1 MKKKLFNRIMAF
13 CLSSVMILSNC
24 SSMASAVYAKEDAV
38 VNTTT
43 DAIEETSEEVTTED
57 IITEEATTEEISTEE
72 ESTEIVFD
80 HFYNDD
86 VDVSNIKS
94 KDLFVQV
101 DDAKVFT
108 KNTNVVSNYGD
119 VYIISCKSV
128 EEAQYVYSYYVD
140 KVSFICDLQNTV
152 ELSDDEENT
161 DVADLSDVNKN
172 SEDAIGNLENNIDEA
187 IDALS
192 DVKEK
197 DYSDYI
203 AIIDSGINE
212 EDVTLDDKDVTLSV
226 IGDDTNDT
234 IGHGTKMY
242 QYVKEEY
249 PDAKIMAIKA
259 FDKKTTDVASIYAAI
274 KLAIENKVAIINLSF
289 VGVDVEDNAII
300 KEVIQEAINNKII
313 VIGAAGNV
321 SQSAKEYIPGCI
333 DDVITVGAVNEDGTL
348 YKTSNYD
355 ADLYVTATSTS
366 EATARYSGIFA
377 SGNTS
382 DKVFFD
388 FIDNNIKDTGEDVNN
403 DAIFNANNLVKDTYF
418 NVKYTYVTN
427 NTINKIDD
435 LFDAEGNTKDYFI
448 YQSNGYYAIYEYDN
462 YYYCKL
468 DIAKNKGISSTI
480 LDYCVANANDNGEV
494 ITSAEV
500 DLNNY
505 YIKFNKSDFNNS
517 DFENVIGQIQ
527 LLVPYENATNKITIN
542 HFSNNKIINTETIN
556 PEIFTDTLYLNNI
569 NTDCVT
575 NIFIDGKPISI
586 NENIKLNNPQ
596 EISTIDIF
604 YKNTTFMVS
613 LQKSTDASDIPS
625 FTANYDKLSD
635 YINGNSHASFSG
647 SAVFKYEMV
656 SSSSK
661 VYVYDSSGYAVSA
674 SKQGIDIN
682 MKIKALGARIE
693 DKLPCYCVHVNK
705 NSSYGEG
712 SRKITISYISG
723 SVSSTKATATFK
735 VVVDTP
741 ISGTGTA
748 GVSQQA
754 TTIIKLTA
762 KDEYRH
768 AYFTKYLTD
777 EGVSKVLGNVVFRVT
792 DSNDGDYIG
801 YMHTSNTNGAAANI
815 YKKGTSADSPGAVY
829 NNDYSQD
836 YRVNTKATNITLT
849 ELGYPV
855 YSHHSGGTSAM
866 GKPSLLVE
874 ALTTKVVNNATV
886 YDTSTYYY
894 FESQNDNQFRFN
906 LTEGGAI
913 NKLWEKTAKTD
924 SKGNTT
930 YHWTESTT
938 GFKSAITFNS
948 NTSYGYFILPIRKMV
963 VNGVTQYNI
972 AEAKTF
978 SLPTYTTADKAK
990 DANKIIND
998 DTYQMS
1004 LALYKVSKQYNE
1016 PLSGAQYKIYYVNG
1030 SAKTYINGGNAFT
1043 TNNNGVITYTDSEIT
1058 SGITYYAEETS
1069 PPVGYLINTTPIA
1082 LVTYPISLEDA
1093 KSINEIS
1100 DRLAQASIAQ
1110 NIPIDYESGQPVYI
1124 SVKKVDK
1131 NNNPIPG
1138 VKFNV
1143 EWGTYYGNIGDGTAS
1158 VSEVNGS
1165 GTGITVSTPKDSV
1178 DSTVTTDAN
1187 GVATATITGMDY
1199 HSTFA
1204 ITFKEVAPD
1213 SNQAAALAVWNYT
1226 DINGKKPNQS
1236 IKISY
1241 FGSGYDNTATAV
1253 SNATSYKISNDNAYR
1268 IAIKKSPETVNCV
1281 NVTDNPNYDLTGA
1294 TYKVYKTVT
1303 QANTDTNAI
1312 LTFTVDKNGYSI
1324 PQDIYASMD
1333 KNANGSPKDTVFYVK
1348 EVTPGARG
1356 YKLNQNV
1363 EQFTVKADHSAETT
1377 YTVGNT
1383 TYYGVT
1389 VCNTTDE
1396 PVDDPAALF
1405 IKKLDGFGNESTALQ
1420 GTVKLKYTFYKS
1432 AMYDTILSRND
1443 LINNHSADIVSE
1455 YSGTLITDEENRFN
1469 MSNLRFPR
1477 GYLVIDEIEWPKDYT
1492 GDKSVNI
1499 ILADGKTINIT
1510 NDFYFVTDNILSD
1523 NGLTDD
1529 VVTWYPNGETT
1540 YANLLKDD
1548 TKAIRV
1554 QDGNDT
1560 NLEIR
1565 MSDPNVRGDIELY
1578 KYNEITGE
1586 PMEGVK
1592 FSITNRFTGEKHYIY
1607 TDKNG
1612 HATTKVEYDPNKTYL
1627 ENYGHINYYDTVD
1640 DYDPTITDATVW
1652 FGWTKDY
1659 NNENAT
1665 DAEKIVTPDRWQ
1677 FDFPGAVWGS
1687 EDADDLFG
1695 TYIVKEERCAA
1706 NTNVTIDGETY
1717 KYQLLLPYNSV
1728 HVTNMNEIKLVYDNN
1743 ALRAENKNYNTK
1755 LPEIYTKARVIE
1767 TSNDVEETTG
1777 DGTVTT
1783 VKDYSQTL
1791 ANNSNK
1797 DIIPANTNN
1806 ANTDANNDNASKVI
1820 DYTDQTIEDDV
1831 FYDKLRAGT
1840 TYAVLSELKV
1850 VTETLDDN
1858 GKPTGNITIDDA
1870 IDRDGNVC
1878 KQMTK
1883 FTTKANYDLSV
1894 YEIKGTHTVRFEH
1907 IDPTGLDEKC
1917 QYYVV
1922 YETIY
1927 LDEDYSDLAAL
1938 EEAITNKTF
1947 KTRYDEYTE
1956 KDDMDFF
1963 PIVHTDEK
1971 DEAQTIWPNVLHTT
1985 AANNPT
1991 VDHVANAEDKV
2002 RITDRVYYKGLTVGK
2017 EYTITGDIVVKDGT
2031 DFTTI
2036 TYDPTNEK
2044 ADADGFVT
2052 TTTTE
2057 KPAEEAPTGDE
2068 MVHPNGPADNN
2079 NTDANNNNDT
2089 DANTNANTDNNNA
2102 EANNTEFEQN
2112 PNKAYFLRDADGN
2125 VITASTTIKI
2135 ESEEQRNGYVD
2146 IVFEFNASEL
2156 EGKSTVVF
2164 EKLEYGNKIINI
2176 HADLNDE
2183 DQTIHFPKIGTSTRN
2198 GKIKAE
2204 DIVSDEVN
2212 KETTNTTENTTNTNE
2227 TTNNETTTNE
2237 TNTNNET
2244 NTTTTDTNTT
2254 EKTDNVTKLD
2264 IGKAVAKEV
2273 KASDGESFID
2283 TIHYDNLLAN
2293 RTYHAYGKLMDKETG
2308 EVMKDAAGKEIVADV
2323 IFKTNDVSAVVIDK
2337 APLSVNY
2344 VIENGTILDL
2354 TADHADYRCDGD
2366 VELEFKGY
2374 DFTNLANKIGVVFE
2388 EIYLVKDTSDKFI
2401 DSEGNEVETGTE
2413 VLVGSHKN
2421 IKDITQFIYFAKI
2434 GTNAK
2439 DGTTDIPLVP
2449 YGMDTVLKDTVNY
2462 ENLIPGKEYTLTANI
2477 AVKDDKSGTYK
2488 DGELLKDANGEIIVA
2503 TAKFIPTAENSTI
2516 NADGTASGSTLVEI
2530 PFNTTSLKGV
2540 KLVAFEDMSNMYGI
2554 SIATHMDINDEGQT
2568 VRVPGGY
2575 TTVVDDE
2582 TQSQIV
2588 AADKEMTVTDTIYYE
2603 NLIPGKEYTA
2613 TGTVYIKETGEQ
2625 LMVDGQPVTSTVT
2638 FTPTDSTGTVKVPFT
2653 INTSDLYTKHLVFF
2667 EDVTYNNITV
2677 FVHHDLNDDK
2687 QTLTVE
2693 MVMNIKVAKADKDNI
2708 KYFIKG
2714 AEITI
2719 YNEDGTIAKD
2729 INGEKCVGIT
2739 DENGNVSFKVVYR
2752 EDNTYYAQETKA
2764 PNGYAINNE
2773 KFKITATGEKDTDHC
2788 DIIKVTILDEAI
2800 VIPPKTGDI
2809 LLITMICLVALG
2821 ALGIF
2826 VYRRKKSKV
2835 D

>member
-13 CLSSVMILSNC
+13 CLSSAMILSNC
-24 SSMASAVYAKEDAV
+24 SSMASAIYAKEDVA

-57 IITEEATTEEISTEE
+57 NTTEEVTTEEMSTEE

-86 VDVSNIKS
+86 ADVSNIKS
-94 KDLFVQV
+94 KDLFVQA
-101 DDAKVFT
+101 DDATVFT

-140 KVSFICDLQNTV
+140 KVNFICDLQNTV
-152 ELSDDEENT
+152 ELSDEENT
-161 DVADLSDVNKN
+161 DVADLSDVNKD

-212 EDVTLDDKDVTLSV
+212 EDVTLDDKDVALSV

-300 KEVIQEAINNKII
+300 KEVIQEAINNNIT
-313 VIGAAGNV
+313 VIGAAGNA

-333 DDVITVGAVNEDGTL
+333 DDAITVGAVNEDGTL

-355 ADLYVTATSTS
+355 ADLYTVATSTS

-382 DKVFFD
+382 NKVFFN
-388 FIDNNIKDTGEDVNN
+388 FIDNKDISEDVNN

-468 DIAKNKGISSTI
+468 DIAKNKGISPTI

-494 ITSAEV
+494 ITSTEV

-527 LLVPYENATNKITIN
+527 LLVPYENTTNKITIN
-542 HFSNNKIINTETIN
+542 HYSNNKIINTETID

-613 LQKSTDASDIPS
+613 LISTDDRAIPS

-635 YINGNSHASFSG
+635 YIKGNSHASFSG
-647 SAVFKYEMV
+647 NAVFKYDMV
-656 SSSSK
+656 SSNSK
-661 VYVYDSSGYAVSA
+661 VYVYDSDGNAVST

-693 DKLPCYCVHVNK
+693 KKLPCYCVHVDK
-705 NSSYGEG
+705 PFKYGEG

-723 SVSSTKATATFK
+723 SVSSTEATAKFK

-741 ISGTGTA
+741 VSGTDTA
-748 GVSQQA
+748 GTSQQA

-762 KDEYRH
+762 KNESRH
-768 AYFTKYLTD
+768 VYFTKYLTD
-777 EGVSKVLGNVVFRVT
+777 DGKSKALGNVVFRVT

-801 YMHTSNTNGAAANI
+801 YMHTSNTSGVAQNI
-815 YKKGTSADSPGAVY
+815 YQVNAVK
-829 NNDYSQD
+829 NNDYSSQ
-836 YRVNTKATNITLT
+836 YEVNTKATNITLT

-855 YSHHSGGTSAM
+855 YRQHSGGTSAK
-866 GKPSLLVE
+866 GKPSQLVKT
-874 ALTTKVVNNATV
+874 LKTNAT
-886 YDTSTYYY
+886 YY
-894 FESQNDNQFRFN
+894 FEGQDDNQFKFT
-906 LTEGGAI
+906 LTAGGAI
-913 NKLWEKTAKTD
+913 KTLQEKTAKTANG
-924 SKGNTT
+924 KTT
-930 YHWTESTT
+930 YYWKDVTT
-938 GFKSAITFNS
+938 GRKNAITFNS
-948 NTSYGYFILPIRKMV
+948 NTSNGYFILPIRKMGT
-963 VNGVTQYNI
+963 NQYNI
-972 AEAKTF
+972 AEAKIF
-978 SLPTYTTADKAK
+978 SLPTYASANNAK
-990 DANKIIND
+990 TANKIIND

-1004 LALYKVSKQYNE
+1004 LALYKASMQYHE
-1016 PLSGAQYKIYYVNG
+1016 PLSGAQYKIYYTNG
-1030 SAKTYINGGNAFT
+1030 QTPTYINGGNAFT
-1043 TNNNGVITYTDSEIT
+1043 TNNNGVITYTNSEIK
-1058 SGITYYAEETS
+1058 SGITYYAEEVT
-1069 PPVGYLINTTPIA
+1069 PPDGYLKTPKPIQ
-1082 LVTYPISLEDA
+1082 LITYPISLEDA
-1093 KSINEIS
+1093 NSINEIN
-1100 DRLAQASIAQ
+1100 DRLAQAGIDINTQ
-1110 NIPIDYESGQPVYI
+1110 KIPTDYEYGKPVYI

-1143 EWGTYYGNIGDGTAS
+1143 EWGTYYGNIGDGTTS

-1165 GTGITVSTPKDSV
+1165 GAGITVSTKQESV
-1178 DSTVTTDAN
+1178 SSTVTTDDN

-1213 SNQAAALAVWNYT
+1213 STNAAALAVWNYT
-1226 DINGKKPNQS
+1226 DNNGNKPNQNV
-1236 IKISY
+1236 KISY
-1241 FGSGYDNTATAV
+1241 FGIGYTRAADAET
-1253 SNATSYKISNDNAYR
+1253 NATSYTVSNDNAYR
-1268 IAIKKSPETVNCV
+1268 IAIKKSPETVDCV
-1281 NVTDNPNYDLTGA
+1281 DVTNNPNYDLTGA
-1294 TYKVYKTVT
+1294 TYKVYK
-1303 QANTDTNAI
+1303 ADTDTNAI
-1312 LTFTVDKNGYSI
+1312 LTFTVDKDGYSV
-1324 PQDIYASMD
+1324 PQDIYDYMD
-1333 KNANGSPKDTVFYVK
+1333 KNDNGSPIDTVFYVK

-1356 YKLNQNV
+1356 YKRNRKV
-1363 EQFTVKADHSAETT
+1363 KQFKVKADHSAETT

-1396 PVDDPAALF
+1396 PVQDPANLYVR
-1405 IKKLDGFGNESTALQ
+1405 KLDGFGNESTALQ

-1455 YSGTLITDEENRFN
+1455 YSGTLNTNEKNRFD
-1469 MSNLRFPR
+1469 MSGLRFPR

-1510 NDFYFVTDNILSD
+1510 NDFYFVTDNILTD
-1523 NGLTDD
+1523 NGTNEDMI
-1529 VVTWYPNGETT
+1529 TWYPNGETT

-1548 TKAIRV
+1548 TKAIKV

-1659 NNENAT
+1659 NNEDAT

-1767 TSNDVEETTG
+1767 TSNDVEEISD

-1806 ANTDANNDNASKVI
+1806 ANTDANDGNASKVI

-1850 VTETLDDN
+1850 ITETLDDN
-1858 GKPTGNITIDDA
+1858 GKPTGEITIDDA

-1883 FTTKANYDLSV
+1883 FTTKADYDLSV

-1927 LDEDYSDLAAL
+1927 LDEDYKDLAAL

-2057 KPAEEAPTGDE
+2057 KPAEEAPNGDE
-2068 MVHPNGPADNN
+2068 TVHPNGPAN
-2079 NTDANNNNDT
+2079 DANNNNDT
-2089 DANTNANTDNNNA
+2089 DANANANTDNNNT
-2102 EANNTEFEQN
+2102 EAYNTDFEQN

-2156 EGKSTVVF
+2156 ESKSTVVF

-2254 EKTDNVTKLD
+2254 DTNTTEKTDNVTKLD

-2323 IFKTNDVSAVVIDK
+2323 IFKTNKVSAVVIDK

-2344 VIENGTILDL
+2344 VLENGTILDL

-2413 VLVGSHKN
+2413 VLVGSHKD

-2488 DGELLKDANGEIIVA
+2488 DGELLKDANGNVIVA
-2503 TAKFIPTAENSTI
+2503 TTKLIPTAENSTI

-2530 PFNTTSLKGV
+2530 PFNTTGLKGV

-2613 TGTVYIKETGEQ
+2613 TGTVYVKETGEQ

-2729 INGEKCVGIT
+2729 INGENCVGIT